1 MMVSGVL
8 TISEAV
14 LIAFVRQMA
23 NITFI
28 LWYEC
33 YIFGNQVH
41 CIMFA
46 ASPNTLFPRIT
57 PYILSHQEVQPIFK

>member
-28 LWYEC
+28 LWYKC

-41 CIMFA
+41 CIIFA
-46 ASPNTLFPRIT
+46 ASPKASYHSIHFIPPRGT
-57 PYILSHQEVQPIFK
+57 ANF